1 MLVKGIV
8 ISMAEDIH
16 QVYITIPLLDNTT
29 SKTDFRNVSKR
40 LATICTIPGC
50 KPLYARG
57 DVVYVDFEQDDQ
69 KYPVVLGMLY
79 RAEPSDSI
87 SDMKAQ
93 SLEVEVNTKLSNDV
107 SIGDLNYNSLLN
119 SSRSISIEDT
129 DASDISSYN
138 GTVITDIYKGEVSE
152 S

>member
-29 SKTDFRNVSKR
+29 SKTDFRNVPKR

-50 KPLYARG
+50 SPLYSRG
-57 DVVYVDFEQDDQ
+57 DVVYVDFEQEDQ

-93 SLEVEVNTKLSNDV
+93 SLEVAVNTKLSNDIN
-107 SIGDLNYNSLLN
+107 IGDLNYNSLVN
-119 SSRSISIEDT
+119 AGKTITIEDT
-129 DASDISSYN
+129 DSSDISSYN
-138 GTVITDIYKGEVSE
+138 GTVVTDIYKGEVST